1 MLFGV
6 FGPWLILVHGTCELT
21 RVIPLFVLDW
31 EAWTFKLMHR
41 VGQSLK
47 PHALTLSIKW
57 TEKETQAGSQNV
69 NEEWGGVNFLVQNW
83 PSFFLLNTRNFEVVT
98 NSDRYPPLMV
108 GRRSG
113 LLLYR
118 YLAYLQGQ
126 TFPIP
131 MISSWRWR
139 PLPKGWLI
147 VDQVMAAQAKPL
159 MSVNK
164 VPRVVEIWF
173 VKRRVG
179 FY

>member
-113 LLLYR
+113 LLLEWSLNIRSFFGGYVLHHDTK
-118 YLAYLQGQ
+118 YLERVNERLYLSYL
-126 TFPIP
+126 
-131 MISSWRWR
+131 SS
-139 PLPKGWLI
+139 
-147 VDQVMAAQAKPL
+147 VAA
-159 MSVNK
+159 K
-164 VPRVVEIWF
+164 V
-173 VKRRVG
+173 VG
-179 FY
+179 MW